1 MTTMNQLFD
10 STMFF
15 GGNAP
20 FVEELYENYLDD
32 PTSVPDEWR
41 DYFDRLAQMPGY
53 VARDVAHAPV
63 IAAFAELGKDG
74 GFRPVVTAP
83 AADNWKQSAV
93 GQLVTAYR
101 SMGTRWADLDPL
113 KRLARP
119 KIDELELGFYGFT
132 DVDVNRNFSTG
143 TLRGLPETAKLGDIL
158 ETLKQTYCGTIGVE
172 YMYLADYH
180 EKGWLQERLESVR
193 SRPAY
198 GADQKKRILERLT
211 AAETLERYLHT
222 KYVGQKRFSLEGGE
236 SLIVAMD
243 EAIRSGGRL
252 GIDEVV
258 IGMAHRGRLNVL
270 VNTLGKTPSML
281 FAEFEG

>member
-1 MTTMNQLFD
+1 MCIRD
-10 STMFF
+10 SF

-74 GFRPVVTAP
+74 GFRPVATAP
-83 AADNWKQSAV
+83 ASDNRKQSAV

-113 KRLARP
+113 KRLPRP
-119 KIDELELGFYGFT
+119 KIVELDLAFYGFD

-143 TLRGLPETAKLGDIL
+143 TL
-158 ETLKQTYCGTIGVE
+158 
-172 YMYLADYH
+172 
-180 EKGWLQERLESVR
+180 KGCLLYTSPSPRDRTR
-193 SRPAY
+193 SR
-198 GADQKKRILERLT
+198 
-211 AAETLERYLHT
+211 
-222 KYVGQKRFSLEGGE
+222 
-236 SLIVAMD
+236 M
-243 EAIRSGGRL
+243 
-252 GIDEVV
+252 
-258 IGMAHRGRLNVL
+258 
-270 VNTLGKTPSML
+270 PSS
-281 FAEFEG
+281 A